1 MSLIRRRALLAASQT
16 GGVGKIENYLRK
28 GKTSITKQVL
38 TLDFPAETSL
48 NVYYTDSR
56 SISRTSILQKGSNTL
71 SIGLGMGE
79 SVVSV
84 DRIDPSEDDV
94 YIYKI
99 DYK

>member
-1 MSLIRRRALLAASQT
+1 MSLLRRALLATSQA

-28 GKTSITKQVL
+28 GTTFITKQVL

-48 NVYYTDSR
+48 LVYYTSNR
-56 SISRTSILQKGSNTL
+56 SGSRTSIFKKGTSTL
-71 SIGLGMGE
+71 SLGLDPGD
-79 SVVSV
+79 SIVSV
-84 DRIDPSEDDV
+84 DRLDPNEDDV